1 MDALSKLTAAV
12 PKAAQRLSRRSQRS
26 QAVIK
31 AKRIKGDVVSLI
43 QPNLHL
49 RTPPLTPGVK
59 SLIQKELFKDDLDS
73 EPASSRQPQNITDHL
88 DTSIESFFSQRPYSL
103 STFNEYLMVLSHQGK
118 ADQALAAVEK
128 MRLMGFRPN
137 SLSFIH
143 LMRSCA
149 GSRDVETAERLFDK
163 ALETCGDKKLGQL
176 YSTLISVHAVTG
188 NTEYIEALLLE
199 KKRKGC
205 AITVVDYTCQMHGLL
220 HAQRPKE
227 AIAVYQAAKNLVR
240 PDEFFMTIALKA
252 CARDSQAELALTIW
266 QDLGA
271 LSTLDNCGPY
281 DELIMALAKRKEYA
295 EKAIETWRQMRA
307 KGVVPSARTYNGVL
321 TATSR
326 LGDLP
331 LAKEIIT
338 DMKVNG
344 VNMDKSRYGLLMQIY
359 GAASPRVD
367 IENKAKFVED
377 CWELFRSYEQTGGE
391 VGQYILNSILSMHI
405 QAGMIGEVEGMVL
418 PLFDTYKVAKTKHT
432 YRHLMKLYQELRQ
445 PDKVFHIWETLKREQ
460 ITPDF
465 YMCNCYLETGYRFNQ
480 VDRVVEGLQA
490 LKKVGGMPRYC
501 VIKRLNDRKDLPPRV
516 WVELQEFKHFYSHL
530 VERKYGR
537 RDVPAEVLERA
548 QR

>member
-12 PKAAQRLSRRSQRS
+12 PKAAQKLSRRSQRS

-31 AKRIKGDVVSLI
+31 SKRIKGDVVSLI

-59 SLIQKELFKDDLDS
+59 SLIQKELFKDNFDK
-73 EPASSRQPQNITDHL
+73 EPASSLQPQNITDHL

-103 STFNEYLMVLSHQGK
+103 NTFNEYLMVLAHQGK
-118 ADQALAAVEK
+118 ADEALAAVEK

-137 SLSFIH
+137 SLSFIQ

-149 GSRDVETAERLFDK
+149 GSKDVETAERLFDK
-163 ALETCGDKKLGQL
+163 ALETCGDKKLGHL

-188 NTEYIEALLLE
+188 NTDYIEALFLE

-220 HAQRPKE
+220 RAHRPKD
-227 AIAVYQAAKNLVR
+227 AIAVYQEAKNLVR
-240 PDEFFMTIALKA
+240 PDEFFMTVALKA
-252 CARDSQAELALTIW
+252 CATDSQAELALTIW
-266 QDLGA
+266 QDLKA
-271 LSTLDNCGPY
+271 FSTLENCGPY

-295 EKAIETWRQMRA
+295 EKAIETWRQMRV

-331 LAKEIIT
+331 LAKEVIT

-344 VNMDKSRYGLLMQIY
+344 VNMDRCRYGLLMQIY
-359 GAASPRVD
+359 GAACPRAAPEDRV
-367 IENKAKFVED
+367 KFVED
-377 CWELFRSYEQTGGE
+377 CWELFRAYEQAGGE
-391 VGQYILNSILSMHI
+391 VGDYILNSILSMHI
-405 QAGMIGEVEGMVL
+405 QAGKAEEVVGMVL
-418 PLFDTYKVAKTKHT
+418 PLFDTYKVAKTRHT
-432 YRHLMKLYQELRQ
+432 YRHLMKMYQELRQ
-445 PDKVFHIWETLKREQ
+445 PDKIFHIWETLKKEE

-465 YMCNCYLETGYRFNQ
+465 FMCNIYLETSYRFNQ
-480 VDRVVEGLQA
+480 VDRVVEALQT
-490 LKKVGGMPRYC
+490 LKEVGGMPRYC

-530 VERKYGR
+530 VEQKYGR
-537 RDVPAEVLERA
+537 RDVREEVLERA